1 MKERAASVRWWGEE
15 AASPQLENPPQL
27 TPSVVRLK
35 HILLTHSLKDLSRT
49 LLYQKEISFV
59 AVSCLIES
67 TPRQSEN
74 QKLQQFVLPNNPQVA
89 LQEQCTDFSDL

>member
-15 AASPQLENPPQL
+15 AASPAGKSSPADSQCRSTQAHF
-27 TPSVVRLK
+27 VD
-35 HILLTHSLKDLSRT
+35 SLKDLSRT

-59 AVSCLIES
+59 AVYCLIES

-89 LQEQCTDFSDL
+89 LQEQCTERT